1 MYDPP
6 GYLWAITIAATAAIA
21 AATCIVLYSGAER
34 AAWAGRVRRCWP
46 GPQPSCSAAGS
57 PPPR

>member
-6 GYLWAITIAATAAIA
+6 AYIWAITIAATAAIA
-21 AATCIVLYSGAER
+21 AATCVVLYSGAMR
-34 AAWAGRVRRCWP
+34 AGLAGGALRCWP
-46 GPQPSCSAAGS
+46 GPRPSCSAAGS

>member
-21 AATCIVLYSGAER
+21 AATCVVLYSGAKR
-34 AAWAGRVRRCWP
+34 AGLAEGARRCSP
-46 GPQPSCSAAGS
+46 GARPSCSAAGS
-57 PPPR
+57 LPAR

>member
-6 GYLWAITIAATAAIA
+6 AYIWAITIAATAAMA
-21 AATCIVLYSGAER
+21 VATCVVLYGGGKR
-34 AAWAGRVRRCWP
+34 AGLAGGGRRCWP
-46 GPQPSCSAAGS
+46 AARPPCSVAGS

>member
-6 GYLWAITIAATAAIA
+6 AYIWAITIAGTAAIA
-21 AATCIVLYSGAER
+21 AATCVVLYGGAER
-34 AAWAGRVRRCWP
+34 AGLGGGVRRCWP
-46 GPQPSCSAAGS
+46 GARPSCSAAGS

>member
-21 AATCIVLYSGAER
+21 AATCVVLYSGGVR
-34 AAWAGRVRRCWP
+34 GLAGRVRCCSP
-46 GPQPSCSAAGS
+46 GPRPSCSAAGS

>member
-6 GYLWAITIAATAAIA
+6 AYLWVITIALTAAIA
-21 AATCIVLYSGAER
+21 AATCVVLYGGAKR
-34 AAWAGRVRRCWP
+34 AAWAGGARRCSP
-46 GPQPSCSAAGS
+46 GPRPPCSAAGS

>member
-6 GYLWAITIAATAAIA
+6 AYVWVITIAATAAIA
-21 AATCIVLYSGAER
+21 AAACVVLYGGAMR
-34 AAWAGRVRRCWP
+34 AGLAGGARRCWP
-46 GPQPSCSAAGS
+46 GARPPCSAAGS

>member
-6 GYLWAITIAATAAIA
+6 AYIWAITTAGTAAIA
-21 AATCIVLYSGAER
+21 AATCVVLYSGAKR
-34 AAWAGRVRRCWP
+34 AGLAGGARRCWP
-46 GPQPSCSAAGS
+46 GPRPPCSAAGS

>member
-6 GYLWAITIAATAAIA
+6 AYIWAITIAATAAIA
-21 AATCIVLYSGAER
+21 AATCVVLYSGAKRAGLGRRR
-34 AAWAGRVRRCWP
+34 AALLAGAR
-46 GPQPSCSAAGS
+46 PSCSAAGS

>member
-6 GYLWAITIAATAAIA
+6 AYIWAITIAATAAMP
-21 AATCIVLYSGAER
+21 AATCIVLYGGATR
-34 AAWAGRVRRCWP
+34 AGLAGGARHCWP
-46 GPQPSCSAAGS
+46 GPRPPCSAAGS

>member
-6 GYLWAITIAATAAIA
+6 AYIWVITIAATAAIA
-21 AATCIVLYSGAER
+21 AAACVVLYSGAKR
-34 AAWAGRVRRCWP
+34 AGLAGGARRCWR
-46 GPQPSCSAAGS
+46 GPRRSCSAAGS

>member
-6 GYLWAITIAATAAIA
+6 AYIWAITTAATAAIP
-21 AATCIVLYSGAER
+21 AATCVVLYSGAKR
-34 AAWAGRVRRCWP
+34 AGLAGGARRCSP
-46 GPQPSCSAAGS
+46 GPRPSCSAAGS